1 MRLIVMVVF
10 GDSGVCKK
18 LVGRIK
24 DVAGSIDRDVKLMEV
39 CGTHTQVVARYGIR
53 SVLPS
58 NVKLVSG
65 PGCPVCV
72 TAQRDIDCVVE
83 LALSGVTVATY
94 GDMMRVPGSRMSL
107 NGARAEGAD
116 VEVVCSVVDALRMCR
131 DREDVVFF
139 GVGFETTAPMS
150 AVALKSGLCVYSV
163 HKTMPAAMKMLLLM
177 DKVNIDGFISPGNVS
192 AIIGSSAYR
201 DVDAAQVI
209 TGFEAVD
216 VLASVLMLLLQ
227 IRKGERKVENEYN
240 RVVSARG
247 NPAALGVIDEV
258 FEARD
263 ADWRGLGVVGGSGLG
278 IRKRFGRFDAE
289 VRFSD
294 VLDDVMEPKVFNGC
308 RCGEVLCGVCEP
320 HECGLFGKKCR
331 PDSPMGACMVS
342 SEGACGIAYV
352 AGCF

>member
-1 MRLIVMVVF
+1 MVVF

-53 SVLPS
+53 SVLPG

-83 LALSGVTVATY
+83 LALCGVTVATY

-107 NGARAEGAD
+107 TGARAEGAD
-116 VEVVCSVVDALRMCR
+116 VEVVCSVVDALRMCK
-131 DREDVVFF
+131 DGDDVVFF

-150 AVALKSGLCVYSV
+150 AVAVKRGLCVYSV
-163 HKTMPAAMKMLLLM
+163 HKTMPGAMKMLLSM
-177 DKVNIDGFISPGNVS
+177 DRVNIDGFINPGNVS
-192 AIIGSSAYR
+192 AIIGSCAYS
-201 DVDAAQVI
+201 DIDAAQVI

-227 IRKGERKVENEYN
+227 ISKGERKVENEYN

-247 NPAALGVIDEV
+247 NRAALGVIGEV
-258 FEARD
+258 FEAED
-263 ADWRGLGVVGGSGLG
+263 AEWRGLGVVRGSGLG
-278 IRKRFGRFDAE
+278 IRKRFGKCDASL
-289 VRFSD
+289 RFSD
-294 VLDDVMEPKVFNGC
+294 VLDEVREPDVCSGC
-308 RCGEVLCGVCEP
+308 RCGEVLTGVIEP

-331 PDSPMGACMVS
+331 PESPMGACMVS
-342 SEGACGIAYV
+342 SEGACGIAYRV
-352 AGCF
+352 GCF

>member
-1 MRLIVMVVF
+1 MVV
-10 GDSGVCKK
+10 SGGREVCGK
-18 LVGRIK
+18 LAGKIRE
-24 DVAGSIDRDVKLMEV
+24 VAGSIERDVRLMEV

-58 NVKLVSG
+58 SVKLVSG

-83 LALSGVTVATY
+83 LALSGVKVATY

-107 NGARAEGAD
+107 GGARAEGAC
-116 VEVVCSVVDALRMCR
+116 VEVVCSVVDALRMCK
-131 DREDVVFF
+131 DGEDVVFF

-150 AVALKSGLCVYSV
+150 AVALKKGLCVYSV
-163 HKTMPAAMKMLLLM
+163 HKTMPAAMKMLLSM
-177 DKVNIDGFISPGNVS
+177 DRVNIDGFINPGNVS
-192 AIIGSSAYR
+192 AIIGSSAYKGI
-201 DVDAAQVI
+201 DAAQVI

-240 RVVSARG
+240 RVVSSRG
-247 NPAALGVIDEV
+247 NRAALGVIDEV
-258 FEARD
+258 FEAGD
-263 ADWRGLGVVGGSGLG
+263 ADWRGLGVVPGSGLG
-278 IRKRFGRFDAE
+278 IRREFGDCDAK

-294 VLDDVMEPKVFNGC
+294 VLGDVREPKSDSGC
-308 RCGEVLCGVCEP
+308 RCGEVLTGVIEP

-331 PDSPMGACMVS
+331 PECPRGACMVS
-342 SEGACGIAYV
+342 GEGACSIAYKC
-352 AGCF
+352 GC